1 MKGTLCIVG
10 KCISPWVEAV
20 FDACRVDGKD
30 VVSVPQRR
38 LSFDCKTSKPVF
50 SLHGDI
56 IGRGGEDVEK
66 VSRMPAPRR
75 FRFFWRQIH

>member
-1 MKGTLCIVG
+1 M
-10 KCISPWVEAV
+10 
-20 FDACRVDGKD
+20 CRVDGKD

-56 IGRGGEDVEK
+56 IGHGSGGSEDVEK
-66 VSRMPAPRR
+66 VSGEHLRSDGR
-75 FRFFWRQIH
+75 FLPEGD